1 MARPIDLKKLHQAI
15 QILTDMVG
23 DLDMEVWELRR
34 ELRKKNGSAGLT
46 PRPSLIIEHIA
57 N

>member
-15 QILTDMVG
+15 QILTDMVS

-34 ELRKKNGSAGLT
+34 ELRKKNGPGGLT
-46 PRPSLIIEHIA
+46 PHRGLIIEHVA

>member
-15 QILTDMVG
+15 QILTDMVS

-34 ELRKKNGSAGLT
+34 ELRKKNGPGGLT
-46 PRPSLIIEHIA
+46 PHRGLIIEHIA